1 MMTDPRDAYRKRY
14 AELKAR
20 AAAWA
25 AARGS
30 VSVEANPAELPQDV
44 ILHRET
50 IPGGW
55 YCSVLV
61 PRGQTLRLINPSGKS
76 CVSALFWN
84 ADDTSER
91 FNHADT
97 VKLQWTAKLTQ
108 GRLLFS
114 DMGRVL
120 MSITADTARHH
131 DALVGVSS
139 AATNAAKYGSGGY
152 NDHRNSRDNF
162 LLAAGKLGLS
172 PRDIVGAINFF
183 AGIRTANDGSFEWI
197 DQASKPG
204 AYVDLRAEMNVL
216 AVFSNCPHPLDP
228 SPIYAPQPVEAV
240 LWRSPPPTAQ
250 DYCRTATEEAVRG
263 FENTD
268 RLF

>member
-1 MMTDPRDAYRKRY
+1 
-14 AELKAR
+14 
-20 AAAWA
+20 
-25 AARGS
+25 
-30 VSVEANPAELPQDV
+30 
-44 ILHRET
+44 
-50 IPGGW
+50 
-55 YCSVLV
+55 
-61 PRGQTLRLINPSGKS
+61 
-76 CVSALFWN
+76 
-84 ADDTSER
+84 
-91 FNHADT
+91 
-97 VKLQWTAKLTQ
+97 
-108 GRLLFS
+108 
-114 DMGRVL
+114 MGRVL